1 MPLPVTDTRSFFRPL
16 TREILGVLRALP
28 SEAWSRPTAAA
39 RWRVRDVV
47 AHLIDTALRRLSY
60 HRDGQPPPTPAIG
73 IESERG
79 LVAHINSLN
88 ATWVQAAERF
98 SPEVLTDLYD
108 SASLDLAAFF
118 ERLAPDAPALFPVS
132 WAGDAKS
139 AGWFDAG
146 REFTEV
152 WHHGAQI
159 REAVGAGPFSEPRWL
174 RAVLAIAVHV
184 LPHAYRDVSGIG
196 SSLVLD
202 ITGRAGG
209 TWSLQRR
216 DNRWEIDVGNL
227 AAPSARVTMSDD
239 VAWRLLFNALPPAEA
254 ERMIRVD
261 GDVALARPL
270 LAARSVIV

>member
-16 TREILGVLRALP
+16 TREIVGVLRALP
-28 SEAWSRPTAAA
+28 SEAWGRPTAAG

-60 HRDGQPPPTPAIG
+60 HRDGQLPPTPPIG

-79 LVAHINSLN
+79 LVAYINSLN